1 MEIIEYSE
9 VGLRK
14 EANILHV
21 WYRTI
26 MAYGLYKAKQTKVF
40 LPSLSCLH
48 CEYANKQKD
57 YILSQGN
64 VHIKSKGG
72 NI

>member
-1 MEIIEYSE
+1 
-9 VGLRK
+9 
-14 EANILHV
+14 
-21 WYRTI
+21 